1 MESESK
7 IALIFSVNLVCEEEM
22 NLMLVKGLVNKSRCG
37 GFKLIGTDSYWY
49 LDLIQSES
57 NLQEML

>member
-22 NLMLVKGLVNKSRCG
+22 NLMLVKGLVNKSRFG
-37 GFKLIGTDSYWY
+37 GFELIGTDSLYTGT
-49 LDLIQSES
+49 
-57 NLQEML
+57 